1 MKTFATTIAALA
13 AVAAVGFSSPSAALT
28 PINILPQAVAS
39 APKFIP
45 VGPQV
50 KATVSLKDQRMDL
63 IVLTGQ
69 GETLGFTWK
78 VSTGRKGFDT
88 PVGSFQ
94 PTWMSEFHRSKTY
107 DNAPMPH
114 SVFFSGGYAVHATYA
129 IKRLG
134 QPASH
139 GCVRLHPDNAA
150 DFYQLVETFGPTNT
164 SIVIV
169 K

>member
-13 AVAAVGFSSPSAALT
+13 AIAVVGFASPSLALT

-63 IVLTGQ
+63 IVVTGQ

-114 SVFFSGGYAVHATYA
+114 AVFFTGGYAVHATDYVGN
-129 IKRLG
+129 LG
-134 QPASH
+134 RRASH
-139 GCVRLHPDNAA
+139 GCVRLSPENAA
-150 DFYQLVETFGPTNT
+150 LFYSLVASYGKANT
-164 SIVIV
+164 QIVITD
-169 K
+169 